1 LVLPVRGVRG
11 RGRVRILVL
20 SLLLGAGLVAPI
32 SPPAHAA
39 VPPVSSRTGSVVT
52 ADALPT
58 AQVNGVVWTSV
69 ITGSRLFAAGEFTQA
84 RPAGSA
90 AGTGERRR
98 WNLASVN
105 LSTGALNAFAPQF
118 NGPVRALAVS
128 TDGSTLFVG
137 GNFTKVGPYTRNRFA
152 AFRISTGALLTKNPS
167 FNATVTSFAV
177 SSSTVY
183 VGGYFTT
190 VNGVSRSRLAALQVT
205 SGALT
210 SWAPKAD
217 STVRALTLTGDKT
230 KVIAGGHF
238 NYVNGLTGRGLVA
251 LDARTGARR
260 TWRINGVVKDY
271 GPDAAILSLAA
282 DTDTVY
288 GTGYAFGAG
297 NFEGVFAADD
307 TAGDVRWIQ
316 DCHGDTY
323 DVAQTAGAIYSV
335 GHPHFC
341 GNIGGYPETG
351 QANPQ
356 RTLAMTRTA
365 RGTVAPNTE
374 PGRSGNFAGHPAPS
388 LFNWFPALR
397 SGTYTGLGQG
407 AWTVAASTSYVV
419 LAGEFTEVNG
429 RPQQGMVRFT
439 LPSIQDV
446 RTGPVDRSAATAPT
460 VAAGAGGTARVSWR
474 ANWDRDELTIGYD
487 VLRDNIVVGQ
497 VTRQSTFWNR
507 PTVAF
512 TDRGL
517 VAGRT
522 YSYRIRARHRVDPVT
537 SPAVAFTYTGAA
549 AADVER
555 MSAAG
560 TPTTEESDTAKDP
573 VQPQPLSGP
582 LALTGAPEAV
592 PTGDRDEP
600 GPEETTLRVR
610 LRTSV
615 AGGTVAAFGP
625 QDSTTRT
632 RRIGLDEDG
641 RLVLAVAGAD
651 GKRPVDLRSESAVT
665 DGRWHHV
672 VAVAGRDEL
681 RLYLDG
687 EEVTARSVTP
697 AAPGAGR
704 WWLGGGLTGDLDE
717 VAVFDEALSPAE
729 VTARHQPAG
738 R

>member
-1 LVLPVRGVRG
+1 MFVVAL
-11 RGRVRILVL
+11 ILG
-20 SLLLGAGLVAPI
+20 LGLIVPI
-32 SPPAHAA
+32 APPAYAA
-39 VPPVSSRTGSVVT
+39 VPPVAARTASVVT

-58 AQVNGVVWTSV
+58 AQVNGVVWSSV
-69 ITGSRLFAAGEFTQA
+69 ITGSRLFVAGEFTQA
-84 RPAGSA
+84 RAAGSA
-90 AGTGERRR
+90 PGTGEHRR

-105 LSTGALNAFAPQF
+105 LSTGALNAFAPQI

-128 TDGSTLFVG
+128 TDGTTLFVG

-152 AFRISTGALLTKNPS
+152 AFRISTGELLTKHPS

-177 SSSTVY
+177 SSSTLY

-190 VNGVSRSRLAALQVT
+190 VNGVSRSRLAAVQAS

-217 STVRALTLTGDKT
+217 ATVRALTLTGDKT

-238 NYVNGLTGRGLVA
+238 NFVNDLSGRGLVA
-251 LDARTGARR
+251 LDASTGARR

-271 GPDAAILSLAA
+271 GPDSAILSLAS
-282 DTDTVY
+282 DTSTVY

-307 TAGDVRWIQ
+307 TAGDVRWLQ

-351 QANPQ
+351 QGNPQ

-365 RGTVAPNTE
+365 RGTVATNTE
-374 PGRSGNFAGHPAPS
+374 PGRSGNFAGQPAPS
-388 LFNWFPALR
+388 LYNWWPSLNNG
-397 SGTYTGLGQG
+397 SYTGLGQG

-419 LAGEFTEVNG
+419 LAGEFTQVNG
-429 RPQQGMVRFT
+429 RPQQGIVRFT
-439 LPSIQDV
+439 LPSVQNV
-446 RTGPVDRSAATAPT
+446 RTGPVDRTAATAPT
-460 VAAGAGGTARVSWR
+460 VAAGAGGTAQVTWR

-487 VLRDNIVVGQ
+487 VLRDGIVVGQ
-497 VTRQSTFWNR
+497 VSRASTFWNR

-522 YSYRIRARHRVDPVT
+522 YQYRIRARHRVDPVT
-537 SPAVAFTYTGAA
+537 SPAIAFTYPGAA
-549 AADVER
+549 AADADREP
-555 MSAAG
+555 AAQPKTTVDPG
-560 TPTTEESDTAKDP
+560 TATENE
-573 VQPQPLSGP
+573 PQALSGP
-582 LALTGAPEAV
+582 LTMTGEPDATA
-592 PTGDRDEP
+592 TADRDEP
-600 GPEETTLRVR
+600 GPDETTVR
-610 LRTSV
+610 LRIRSTV
-615 AGGTVAAFGP
+615 PGGSVAAFGP
-625 QDSTTRT
+625 EDSTSRT
-632 RRIGLDEDG
+632 RGIALDEEG
-641 RLVLAVAGAD
+641 RLVFAVAGAD
-651 GKRPVDLRSESAVT
+651 GTDPVDLRTKSAVT
-665 DGRWHHV
+665 DGRWHDV
-672 VAVAGRDEL
+672 VAVAGQDEL

-687 EEVTARSVTP
+687 KEVDTRPVSP
-697 AAPGAGR
+697 ADPGNGR
-704 WWLGGGLTGDLDE
+704 WWLGGGLTAALEDVTVLDR
-717 VAVFDEALSPAE
+717 ALSPTD
-729 VTARHQPAG
+729 VTADGQPVD